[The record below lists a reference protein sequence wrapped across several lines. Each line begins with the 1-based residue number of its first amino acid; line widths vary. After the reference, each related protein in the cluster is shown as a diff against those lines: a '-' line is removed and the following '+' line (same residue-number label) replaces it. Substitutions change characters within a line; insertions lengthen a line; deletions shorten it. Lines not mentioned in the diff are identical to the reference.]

1 MKPVAFDEKELRVV
15 GTEKTFTGSDVPLFD
30 TPISLK
36 EGCVLAMRDK
46 KPWWIQTGVEQ
57 TTFCPSVIP
66 DHVARGFC
74 FEAVPVPRERFGGKD
89 MFGIE
94 WEFIDVAGGSMVKPG
109 APLLEDANDWK
120 DVIHFPDIDSW
131 DWEGSAEMNR
141 EYLSSDKA
149 NTMMLLNGC
158 WFERLISFMDFEG
171 AAMALMDEDQEDAL
185 KELIHE
191 MTSLYIRIIDKC
203 CAVYNLD
210 GFQIHDDWG
219 SQMAPF
225 FSEKIARTF
234 FLPEMKRLVDH
245 VHEKKMYIELHSCGH
260 LEKRC
265 NIFVEAGFDAWHPM
279 PMNDTVSLF
288 ETYGDKI
295 MIGVVND
302 KPFPPDASEEEQ
314 RACAREFAQRF
325 CKPGKPVSFSLFYND
340 PSQATPAFR
349 EELYKVSRELYA
361 QF

>member
-1 MKPVAFDEKELRVV
+1 MDTIIQEPIDTSREPITMIWLHGLGVDGSDFESFQKELAQFGELNNVRMILPSAPERIITTYNMKMTGWYDFFQETFDEQEKEDL
-15 GTEKTFTGSDVPLFD
+15 
-30 TPISLK
+30 
-36 EGCVLAMRDK
+36 EGMN
-46 KPWWIQTGVEQ
+46 Q
-57 TTFCPSVIP
+57 
-66 DHVARGFC
+66 
-74 FEAVPVPRERFGGKD
+74 
-89 MFGIE
+89 
-94 WEFIDVAGGSMVKPG
+94 
-109 APLLEDANDWK
+109 
-120 DVIHFPDIDSW
+120 
-131 DWEGSAEMNR
+131 SAETINAIIAQAR
-141 EYLSSDKA
+141 EAHPNSPIWLGGFSQ
-149 NTMMLLNGC
+149 
-158 WFERLISFMDFEG
+158 G

-203 CAVYNLD
+203 CTVYNLD